1 MPPGEIKNYLIGNI
15 SGLSILFS
23 TVRAF
28 FKRYAGWLTGA
39 TAVRRPDPATGFEL
53 LTCGVPALPVS
64 RVPDPGRP
72 AGR

>member
-28 FKRYAGWLTGA
+28 FKRYAGWLTGGKGLERCPGTFHKEA
-39 TAVRRPDPATGFEL
+39 RRPGNGLFHF
-53 LTCGVPALPVS
+53 
-64 RVPDPGRP
+64 
-72 AGR
+72 